1 MPSHALPD
9 LGGTSLQTGFQQ
21 QPVSQQLFS
30 QQPLPPQQLSLQ
42 PISQQFPEQPIAQR
56 FSQQQQLPEQPI
68 AQQFSQQQQFPEQ
81 PVTQQFSQQLLQQ
94 LPVNPLQQTP
104 SSQHHFTSQ
113 QLLSM
118 SQSLDFPH
126 SFDYPVYNQNYEEDT
141 GDSPPAG
148 DAPLFKDDEYQDP
161 NATICSIPDS
171 YLGNW
176 NLTRL
181 PTPPPSAPYPPQR
194 PSQQHEGYPPPS
206 LLAAHNPKSQSGQR
220 MPFVQPSMPPHTGL
234 YQTLGA
240 GVAAGP
246 PIDAAEL
253 ERRLSAPT
261 HTVSSSG
268 GYHHCHLS

>member
-1 MPSHALPD
+1 MPSHTLPD
-9 LGGTSLQTGFQQ
+9 LGGTSLQTGFRQ
-21 QPVSQQLFS
+21 QPVSQQPFL
-30 QQPLPPQQLSLQ
+30 QPLPPQQ
-42 PISQQFPEQPIAQR
+42 PILQQF
-56 FSQQQQLPEQPI
+56 PEQPI

-81 PVTQQFSQQLLQQ
+81 PIAQQFSQQQQFPEQPITQQFSQQLLQQ
-94 LPVNPLQQTP
+94 LPVNPLQQMP

-126 SFDYPVYNQNYEEDT
+126 SFEYNQNYEEDT

-148 DAPLFKDDEYQDP
+148 DAPLFEDDEYQDA
-161 NATICSIPDS
+161 NATIRSIPDS
-171 YLGNW
+171 YFGNW

-181 PTPPPSAPYPPQR
+181 PAPQPSAPYPPQR
-194 PSQQHEGYPPPS
+194 PSQQYEGYPPPS
-206 LLAAHNPKSQSGQR
+206 AHNPESQSEQR
-220 MPFVQPSMPPHTGL
+220 MPFVQPSMPP
-234 YQTLGA
+234 QTSG
-240 GVAAGP
+240 AGP

-268 GYHHCHLS
+268 GHHHCCLS